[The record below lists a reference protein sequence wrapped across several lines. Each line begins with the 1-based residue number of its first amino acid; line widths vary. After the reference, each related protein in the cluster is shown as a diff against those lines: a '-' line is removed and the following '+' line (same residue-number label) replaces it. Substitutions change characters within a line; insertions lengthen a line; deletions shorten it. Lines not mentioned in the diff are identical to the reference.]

1 MSITISNTISTFEP
15 HILVKENPKEN
26 PKERGFNFY
35 EFNGGTALAI
45 AINDYAV
52 IAADTRLSSGYSIL
66 TRDSSKLHEL
76 TSNCIL
82 GSAGCK
88 TDIDQLRSVLDI
100 KMKTYR
106 HNHQK
111 SMLTS
116 SVAQLLSNT
125 LYYKRFQPYYA
136 FNVLAGIDE
145 HGLGVIYH
153 YDAIG
158 SFEMTNVTAS
168 GSGSSILMPLL
179 DSIISQ
185 KNRQIKDNKSMEAED
200 VVEIVKD
207 LFVTAAERDIYTGDC
222 VEIVVIRKNGNLKT
236 KFSLKTD

>member
-1 MSITISNTISTFEP
+1 MSINTPGNIFSCNP
-15 HILVKENPKEN
+15 QILVKENPKE
-26 PKERGFNFY
+26 RGFSFY

-100 KMKTYR
+100 NMKSYR
-106 HNHQK
+106 HNHRK
-111 SMLTS
+111 SMSTPS
-116 SVAQLLSNT
+116 IAQLLSNT

-145 HGLGVIYH
+145 HGLGAIYH

-158 SFEMTNVTAS
+158 SFEKTNVTAS
-168 GSGSSILMPLL
+168 GSGSSVLMPLL
-179 DSIISQ
+179 DSVISQ
-185 KNRQIKDNKSMEAED
+185 KNREMKDSKSMEAEE

-207 LFVTAAERDIYTGDC
+207 LFVTATERDIYTGDC
-222 VEIVVIRKNGNLKT
+222 VEIVVIRKNGNIKK

>member
-1 MSITISNTISTFEP
+1 MKKI
-15 HILVKENPKEN
+15 
-26 PKERGFNFY
+26 PKERGFSFY

-45 AINDYAV
+45 AINDYAI
-52 IAADTRLSSGYSIL
+52 IAADTRLSSGYSIM

-76 TSNCIL
+76 TSSCIL

-88 TDIDQLRSVLDI
+88 TDIDQLRSILDI
-100 KMKTYR
+100 KMKMYR
-106 HNHQK
+106 HNHRK
-111 SMLTS
+111 SMSTPS
-116 SVAQLLSNT
+116 IAQFLSNT

-145 HGLGVIYH
+145 HGLGAIYH

-158 SFEMTNVTAS
+158 SFERIDVTAS
-168 GSGSSILMPLL
+168 GSGSSVLMPLL

-185 KNRQIKDNKSMEAED
+185 KNRQVKDNESMEPEE

-222 VEIVVIRKNGNLKT
+222 VEIVVIRKNGNIKNT
-236 KFSLKTD
+236 FSLKND